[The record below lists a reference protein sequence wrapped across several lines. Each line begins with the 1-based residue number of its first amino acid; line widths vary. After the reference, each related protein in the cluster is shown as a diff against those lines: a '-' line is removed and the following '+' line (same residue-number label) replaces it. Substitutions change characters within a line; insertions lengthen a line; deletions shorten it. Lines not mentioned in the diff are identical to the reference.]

1 MIRQTNPSGSASE
14 QDTSKMAREPKKM
27 EKVDRLAAR
36 QVTFSKR
43 RRGLIKKAE
52 ELSILCD
59 ADVSLIIFS
68 ATGKLY
74 DFSSSSME
82 DTLKRYVR
90 HSNSIEKPV
99 QPCLERQI
107 EEYNHEMLRKEVRD
121 EFHKLRQIKGE
132 YLEGLNMEELGQ
144 LRKKL
149 EAGLSLVIKTEE
161 ERALNEID
169 KLQRKEARLIKENKR
184 LKQEIKMMI
193 LCRGKSVTVN
203 SDGNNGVLEEAE
215 GVLLESVNN
224 ISISNN
230 GVPPVDG

>member
-74 DFSSSSME
+74 DFSSS
-82 DTLKRYVR
+82 
-90 HSNSIEKPV
+90 
-99 QPCLERQI
+99 
-107 EEYNHEMLRKEVRD
+107 
-121 EFHKLRQIKGE
+121 RQIKGE